1 LKTKIAFESKQTEE
15 VMAEKKAE
23 FVVTDRRRF
32 GTEGE
37 PRPDAQVAE
46 EDKPAAPPKSNQAG
60 PAPTNAS
67 APAKPPVAAPPAQQ
81 AGQAGQSIAG
91 EAAPEHEEEM
101 AAPPTAEEQRE
112 QDEAYKASGKK
123 IDDMIAAAGKSPQG
137 GPMEMNFERVI
148 ESFYMS
154 ALIQMGAIRQ
164 DNEPHRVD
172 IIGARQ
178 TIDSLTVMQEKT
190 KGNLTDREKTLLQ
203 NVLFELRMA
212 FIEITNAVAA
222 SATKPGA
229 MPPGTM
235 PPGAVPPGD
244 KK

>member
-1 LKTKIAFESKQTEE
+1 
-15 VMAEKKAE
+15 MAEKKAE

-37 PRPDAQVAE
+37 PRPDAHVAE
-46 EDKPAAPPKSNQAG
+46 EEKPAAPPKVNQTA
-60 PAPTNAS
+60 PAPAHTS
-67 APAKPPVAAPPAQQ
+67 APVKPPAAPPQAQQ
-81 AGQAGQSIAG
+81 AAQAGHADHSMAD
-91 EAAPEHEEEM
+91 EASAAPEQEEEM
-101 AAPPTAEEQRE
+101 PAPPTAEEQHE
-112 QDEAYKASGKK
+112 QNEAYKASGKK
-123 IDDMIAAAGKSPQG
+123 IDEMISAAGKAPQG
-137 GPMEMNFERVI
+137 GPLEMNFERVI

-164 DNEPHRVD
+164 DNEQPRVD

-178 TIDSLTVMQEKT
+178 TIDSLTIIQEKT

-222 SATKPGA
+222 SATRPGA
-229 MPPGTM
+229 VPPGAM
-235 PPGAVPPGD
+235 PPGAVPPLD

>member
-1 LKTKIAFESKQTEE
+1 
-15 VMAEKKAE
+15 MAEKKAE

-46 EDKPAAPPKSNQAG
+46 EEKPATPPPAAQATPPAAKQPAPP
-60 PAPTNAS
+60 PS
-67 APAKPPVAAPPAQQ
+67 AAQPSQ
-81 AGQAGQSIAG
+81 GTQTQVQPGS
-91 EAAPEHEEEM
+91 PETEQEEEM
-101 AAPPTAEEQRE
+101 SPPPTAEEQH
-112 QDEAYKASGKK
+112 QQSEAYKESGKK
-123 IDDMIAAAGKSPQG
+123 IDDMIAAAGKTPQG
-137 GPMEMNFERVI
+137 GPLEMNFERVI

-164 DNEPHRVD
+164 DNEPPRVD

-178 TIDSLTVMQEKT
+178 TIDSLNVLQEKT

-212 FIEITNAVAA
+212 FIEITNAVAT
-222 SATKPGA
+222 SAIK
-229 MPPGTM
+229 
-235 PPGAVPPGD
+235 PGAVPPGAMPPLD

>member
-1 LKTKIAFESKQTEE
+1 
-15 VMAEKKAE
+15 MAEKKAE

-37 PRPDAQVAE
+37 PRPEAQVAE
-46 EDKPAAPPKSNQAG
+46 EEKPAAPPKVNQTAQS
-60 PAPTNAS
+60 APP
-67 APAKPPVAAPPAQQ
+67 PAKPPVAAPPAQH
-81 AGQAGQSIAG
+81 AGQAGHSMAG
-91 EAAPEHEEEM
+91 EASAAPEQEEEM

-123 IDDMIAAAGKSPQG
+123 IDEMISAAGKAQG
-137 GPMEMNFERVI
+137 GPMEMTFERVI

-164 DNEPHRVD
+164 DNEPPRVD

-178 TIDSLTVMQEKT
+178 TIDSLNVLQEKT

-222 SATKPGA
+222 SATRPGAVPPGA
-229 MPPGTM
+229 MPPG
-235 PPGAVPPGD
+235 GAPPGD

>member
-1 LKTKIAFESKQTEE
+1 
-15 VMAEKKAE
+15 MAEKKSE

-46 EDKPAAPPKSNQAG
+46 EDKPAAPPKTNQAG
-60 PAPTNAS
+60 ATQANTS
-67 APAKPPVAAPPAQQ
+67 AAAKPPAAPPQ
-81 AGQAGQSIAG
+81 AHQPQGG
-91 EAAPEHEEEM
+91 EASAAPEQEEEM

-123 IDDMIAAAGKSPQG
+123 IDDMIVAAGKAPQG
-137 GPMEMNFERVI
+137 GPLEMNFERVI

-164 DNEPHRVD
+164 DNEPPRVD

-178 TIDSLTVMQEKT
+178 TIDSLTILQEKT

-229 MPPGTM
+229 MPPG
-235 PPGAVPPGD
+235 AVPPGD

>member
-1 LKTKIAFESKQTEE
+1 
-15 VMAEKKAE
+15 M
-23 FVVTDRRRF
+23 
-32 GTEGE
+32 
-37 PRPDAQVAE
+37 
-46 EDKPAAPPKSNQAG
+46 
-60 PAPTNAS
+60 
-67 APAKPPVAAPPAQQ
+67 
-81 AGQAGQSIAG
+81 AG
-91 EAAPEHEEEM
+91 EASAAPEQEEEM

-123 IDDMIAAAGKSPQG
+123 IDEMISAAGKAQG
-137 GPMEMNFERVI
+137 GPMEMTFERVI

-164 DNEPHRVD
+164 DNEPPRVD

-178 TIDSLTVMQEKT
+178 TIDSLNVLQEKT

-222 SATKPGA
+222 SATRPGAVPPGA
-229 MPPGTM
+229 MPPGGA
-235 PPGAVPPGD
+235 PPVD

>member
-1 LKTKIAFESKQTEE
+1 
-15 VMAEKKAE
+15 MAEKKSE

-37 PRPDAQVAE
+37 PRPDAQVVE
-46 EDKPAAPPKSNQAG
+46 EEKPAP
-60 PAPTNAS
+60 
-67 APAKPPVAAPPAQQ
+67 KPPAAQTTPPPAQQ
-81 AGQAGQSIAG
+81 PAQPQSAQHSQGGQTQAQPGSP
-91 EAAPEHEEEM
+91 EAEHEEEM
-101 AAPPTAEEQRE
+101 SPPPTAEEQHE
-112 QDEAYKASGKK
+112 QSEQYKASGKK
-123 IDDMIAAAGKSPQG
+123 IDDMIAAAGKTPQG
-137 GPMEMNFERVI
+137 GPLEMNFERVI

-164 DNEPHRVD
+164 DNDPPRVD

-178 TIDSLTVMQEKT
+178 TIDSLAVLQEKT

-212 FIEITNAVAA
+212 FIEITNAVAT

-229 MPPGTM
+229 MPPGAM
-235 PPGAVPPGD
+235 PPLD

>member
-1 LKTKIAFESKQTEE
+1 
-15 VMAEKKAE
+15 MAEKKSE

-46 EDKPAAPPKSNQAG
+46 EEKPVAAPKAAQA
-60 PAPTNAS
+60 PPP
-67 APAKPPVAAPPAQQ
+67 PAKPPAPPSPSSERP
-81 AGQAGQSIAG
+81 GQAAQSPTTGTSTA
-91 EAAPEHEEEM
+91 EQEEEM
-101 AAPPTAEEQRE
+101 PPPPTAEEQHE
-112 QDEAYKASGKK
+112 QSEAYKASGKK
-123 IDDMIAAAGKSPQG
+123 IDDMISAAGKTPQG
-137 GPMEMNFERVI
+137 VPLEMTFERVI

-164 DNEPHRVD
+164 DNEPPRVD

-178 TIDSLTVMQEKT
+178 TIDSLTVLQEKT

-229 MPPGTM
+229 MPPG
-235 PPGAVPPGD
+235 AVPPGD

>member
-1 LKTKIAFESKQTEE
+1 
-15 VMAEKKAE
+15 MAEKKAE

-46 EDKPAAPPKSNQAG
+46 EEKPATPPSGQAPTPPAKAAAPPQ
-60 PAPTNAS
+60 S
-67 APAKPPVAAPPAQQ
+67 APPSQGAQTQ
-81 AGQAGQSIAG
+81 VQPGSP
-91 EAAPEHEEEM
+91 ETEHEEEM
-101 AAPPTAEEQRE
+101 AAPPTAEERHE
-112 QDEAYKASGKK
+112 QNEAYKASGKK
-123 IDDMIAAAGKSPQG
+123 IDEMISAAGKAPQG
-137 GPMEMNFERVI
+137 GPLEMNFERVI

-164 DNEPHRVD
+164 DNEQPRVD

-178 TIDSLTVMQEKT
+178 TIDSLAILQEKT

-229 MPPGTM
+229 MPPG
-235 PPGAVPPGD
+235 AVPPGD

>member
-1 LKTKIAFESKQTEE
+1 
-15 VMAEKKAE
+15 MAEKKAE

-46 EDKPAAPPKSNQAG
+46 EEKPVTPPPTAQAPPSAAKQ
-60 PAPTNAS
+60 PAPS
-67 APAKPPVAAPPAQQ
+67 PLAAQPSQGAQTQ
-81 AGQAGQSIAG
+81 VQPGS
-91 EAAPEHEEEM
+91 PETEQEEEM
-101 AAPPTAEEQRE
+101 SPPPTAEEQH
-112 QDEAYKASGKK
+112 QQSEAYKESGKK
-123 IDDMIAAAGKSPQG
+123 IDDMIAAAGKTPQG
-137 GPMEMNFERVI
+137 GPLEMNFERVI

-164 DNEPHRVD
+164 DNEPPRVD

-178 TIDSLTVMQEKT
+178 TIDSLTILQEKT

-229 MPPGTM
+229 MPPGAA
-235 PPGAVPPGD
+235 PPLD

>member
-1 LKTKIAFESKQTEE
+1 
-15 VMAEKKAE
+15 MAEKKTE

-37 PRPDAQVAE
+37 PRPEAQVAE
-46 EDKPAAPPKSNQAG
+46 EEKPVAPPKVNQAAPPPTKPPAAPPQA
-60 PAPTNAS
+60 PQAAQ
-67 APAKPPVAAPPAQQ
+67 PVA
-81 AGQAGQSIAG
+81 G
-91 EAAPEHEEEM
+91 EASAAPEHEEEM
-101 AAPPTAEEQRE
+101 PAPPTAEEQHE
-112 QDEAYKASGKK
+112 QDQAYKASGKK
-123 IDDMIAAAGKSPQG
+123 IDEMISAAGKAPQG

-164 DNEPHRVD
+164 DNEPPRVD

-178 TIDSLTVMQEKT
+178 TIDSLTILQEKT
-190 KGNLTDREKTLLQ
+190 KGNLTEREKTLLQ

-229 MPPGTM
+229 VPPGAMPPG
-235 PPGAVPPGD
+235 GVPPLD

>member
-1 LKTKIAFESKQTEE
+1 
-15 VMAEKKAE
+15 MAEKKSE

-46 EDKPAAPPKSNQAG
+46 EEKPAP
-60 PAPTNAS
+60 
-67 APAKPPVAAPPAQQ
+67 KPPAAQATPPPAQQ
-81 AGQAGQSIAG
+81 PAQPQSAQHGQGAQVPPGSP
-91 EAAPEHEEEM
+91 EAEHEEEM
-101 AAPPTAEEQRE
+101 SPPPTAEEQHE
-112 QDEAYKASGKK
+112 QSEQYKASGKK
-123 IDDMIAAAGKSPQG
+123 IDDMIAAAGKTPQG
-137 GPMEMNFERVI
+137 GPLEMNFERVI

-164 DNEPHRVD
+164 DNEPPRVD

-178 TIDSLTVMQEKT
+178 TIDSLAVLQEKT

-212 FIEITNAVAA
+212 FIEITNAVAT

-229 MPPGTM
+229 MPPGAM
-235 PPGAVPPGD
+235 PPLD

>member
-1 LKTKIAFESKQTEE
+1 
-15 VMAEKKAE
+15 MAEKKSE

-37 PRPDAQVAE
+37 PRPDAQIAE
-46 EDKPAAPPKSNQAG
+46 EEKPEK
-60 PAPTNAS
+60 
-67 APAKPPVAAPPAQQ
+67 PAKPATQAAPPAAKQPAPPAPAQPSQNAQ
-81 AGQAGQSIAG
+81 AQPGQPETGQ
-91 EAAPEHEEEM
+91 EEEM
-101 AAPPTAEEQRE
+101 TPPPTAEEQHE
-112 QDEAYKASGKK
+112 QSEAYKASGKK
-123 IDDMIAAAGKSPQG
+123 IDDMIAAAGKTPQG
-137 GPMEMNFERVI
+137 GPLEMNFERVI

-164 DNEPHRVD
+164 DNEPPRVD

-178 TIDSLTVMQEKT
+178 TIDSLAVLQEKT
-190 KGNLTDREKTLLQ
+190 KGNLSDREKTLLQ

-212 FIEITNAVAA
+212 FIEITNAVAT

-229 MPPGTM
+229 A
-235 PPGAVPPGD
+235 PPGAMPPLD

>member
-1 LKTKIAFESKQTEE
+1 
-15 VMAEKKAE
+15 MAEKKSE

-46 EDKPAAPPKSNQAG
+46 EEKPVSKPPAAQAT
-60 PAPTNAS
+60 P
-67 APAKPPVAAPPAQQ
+67 PPAQQ
-81 AGQAGQSIAG
+81 TARPQSAQPNQG
-91 EAAPEHEEEM
+91 AQTPVQPGSPEAEHEEEM
-101 AAPPTAEEQRE
+101 SPPPTAEEQHE
-112 QDEAYKASGKK
+112 QSEAYKESGKK
-123 IDDMIAAAGKSPQG
+123 IDDMIAAAGKTPQG
-137 GPMEMNFERVI
+137 GPLEMNFERVI

-164 DNEPHRVD
+164 DNEPPRVD

-178 TIDSLTVMQEKT
+178 TIDSLAVLQEKT
-190 KGNLTDREKTLLQ
+190 KGNLSDREKTLLQ

-212 FIEITNAVAA
+212 FIEITNAVAT

-229 MPPGTM
+229 MPPGAM
-235 PPGAVPPGD
+235 PPLD

>member
-1 LKTKIAFESKQTEE
+1 
-15 VMAEKKAE
+15 MAEKKSE

-46 EDKPAAPPKSNQAG
+46 EEKPSTKPAAQATPPA
-60 PAPTNAS
+60 
-67 APAKPPVAAPPAQQ
+67 AKPTAPPAPAQPS
-81 AGQAGQSIAG
+81 QSAPTQVQPG
-91 EAAPEHEEEM
+91 SPAAEQEEEM
-101 AAPPTAEEQRE
+101 SPPPTAEEEHAQS
-112 QDEAYKASGKK
+112 EAYKASGKK
-123 IDDMIAAAGKSPQG
+123 IDDMISAAGKAPQG
-137 GPMEMNFERVI
+137 GPLEMNFERVI

-164 DNEPHRVD
+164 DNEPPRVD

-178 TIDSLTVMQEKT
+178 TIDSLAVLQEKT
-190 KGNLTDREKTLLQ
+190 KGNLTDREKTLMQ

-212 FIEITNAVAA
+212 FIEITNAVAS

-229 MPPGTM
+229 V
-235 PPGAVPPGD
+235 PPGAMPPPLD

>member
-1 LKTKIAFESKQTEE
+1 
-15 VMAEKKAE
+15 MAEKKSE

-37 PRPDAQVAE
+37 PRPNAQVAE
-46 EDKPAAPPKSNQAG
+46 EEKPPTPPAAQAPP
-60 PAPTNAS
+60 P
-67 APAKPPVAAPPAQQ
+67 PAKATVPPQSAQPSQ
-81 AGQAGQSIAG
+81 RAQTQVQPGSP
-91 EAAPEHEEEM
+91 EAEQEEEM
-101 AAPPTAEEQRE
+101 APPPTAEEQH
-112 QDEAYKASGKK
+112 QQSEAYKESGKK
-123 IDDMIAAAGKSPQG
+123 IDDMIAAAGKAPQG
-137 GPMEMNFERVI
+137 GPLEMNFERVI

-164 DNEPHRVD
+164 DNEPPRVD

-178 TIDSLTVMQEKT
+178 TIDSLAILQEKT

-212 FIEITNAVAA
+212 FIEITNAVAT

-229 MPPGTM
+229 MPPGPM
-235 PPGAVPPGD
+235 PPLD

>member
-1 LKTKIAFESKQTEE
+1 
-15 VMAEKKAE
+15 MAEKKSE

-37 PRPDAQVAE
+37 PRPDAQVIE
-46 EDKPAAPPKSNQAG
+46 EEKPA
-60 PAPTNAS
+60 T
-67 APAKPPVAAPPAQQ
+67 PPVAQATPPRAQQPAPPPSAGQQ
-81 AGQAGQSIAG
+81 ANQGAQTQVQPGSPQT
-91 EAAPEHEEEM
+91 EQEEEI
-101 AAPPTAEEQRE
+101 APPPTAEEQHE
-112 QDEAYKASGKK
+112 QSKAYKASGKK
-123 IDDMIAAAGKSPQG
+123 IDDMISAAGKTPQG

-164 DNEPHRVD
+164 DNEPPRVD
-172 IIGARQ
+172 IVGARQ
-178 TIDSLTVMQEKT
+178 TIDSLAVLQEKT

-212 FIEITNAVAA
+212 FIEITNAVAT

-229 MPPGTM
+229 MPPGAM
-235 PPGAVPPGD
+235 PPLD
-244 KK
+244 RK

>member
-1 LKTKIAFESKQTEE
+1 
-15 VMAEKKAE
+15 MAEKKAE

-46 EDKPAAPPKSNQAG
+46 EEKPAPPPAAAQAPPPAKASVPPSQGPANQA
-60 PAPTNAS
+60 
-67 APAKPPVAAPPAQQ
+67 AQTG
-81 AGQAGQSIAG
+81 AGQTP
-91 EAAPEHEEEM
+91 AAEHEEEM
-101 AAPPTAEEQRE
+101 PPPPTAQEQHE
-112 QDEAYKASGKK
+112 QSEAYKASGKK
-123 IDDMIAAAGKSPQG
+123 IDEMISATGKTPQS
-137 GPMEMNFERVI
+137 GPLEMTFERVI

-154 ALIQMGAIRQ
+154 ALIQMGAIRH
-164 DNEPHRVD
+164 DNEPPRVD

-178 TIDSLTVMQEKT
+178 TIDSLTILQEKT

-212 FIEITNAVAA
+212 FIEITNAVAT

-229 MPPGTM
+229 
-235 PPGAVPPGD
+235 VPPID

>member
-1 LKTKIAFESKQTEE
+1 
-15 VMAEKKAE
+15 MAEKKSE

-37 PRPDAQVAE
+37 PRPDAQVLE
-46 EDKPAAPPKSNQAG
+46 EEKPAP
-60 PAPTNAS
+60 
-67 APAKPPVAAPPAQQ
+67 KPPAAQATPPPAQQ
-81 AGQAGQSIAG
+81 PAQPQSAQHSQG
-91 EAAPEHEEEM
+91 PQTQLQPGSPEAEHEEEM
-101 AAPPTAEEQRE
+101 SPPPTAEEQHE
-112 QDEAYKASGKK
+112 QSEQYKASGKK

-137 GPMEMNFERVI
+137 GPLEMNFERVI

-164 DNEPHRVD
+164 DNEPPRVD

-178 TIDSLTVMQEKT
+178 TIDSLAVLQEKT

-212 FIEITNAVAA
+212 FIEITNAVAT

-229 MPPGTM
+229 MPPGAM
-235 PPGAVPPGD
+235 PPLD